1 MLNEKEASLVY
12 TTLDVINELENMV
25 ELEDIEELSEAEQ
38 LEVLSLL
45 QDDFDNNETIN
56 VIAHEW
62 LANNIT
68 TVVDQ
73 RKQAA

>member
-12 TTLDVINELENMV
+12 TTHDVLNELEVMEGV
-25 ELEDIEELSEAEQ
+25 KEELSEAEQ

-62 LANNIT
+62 LAENIKS
-68 TVVDQ
+68 VIDQ